1 MEKFILE
8 YAKING
14 ALQVWKS
21 WRDTMLKQ
29 GREVNEKFMDLPIP
43 ERDMELDAQIAADV
57 IDDFL
62 VWVEAHKDLV
72 LMSSDSIDGG

>member
-1 MEKFILE
+1 MKKIVAE
-8 YAKING
+8 YAKRNG

-21 WRDTMLKQ
+21 WRDTMLAQ
-29 GREVNEKFMDLPIP
+29 GRDVDDKFLRLPIP

-62 VWVEAHKDLV
+62 VWVSIRLAAEAE
-72 LMSSDSIDGG
+72 